1 MTGQVGSQ
9 AAYARH
15 RDVSKQTVTDWKSM
29 GLVVFND
36 NGRVDFDATDAA
48 LKSHGIRQQ
57 VDASV
62 DDPDLVDDATAAL
75 SADNEGLWSKAEAER
90 RKENFAAR
98 LKELQFAKES
108 GLVVDID
115 DVVVAVAHEYAI
127 VRNKLLDVGTKVAPR
142 VRGLQSAEEI
152 KAIIDARINEALKE
166 LALDVDGERDYGKL
180 RQSIQKRFSE
190 ASDGPEEGEE

>member
-1 MTGQVGSQ
+1 MAEGVSIREF
-9 AAYARH
+9 ARRAGCDDKVVRRKLESSH
-15 RDVSKQTVTDWKSM
+15 LPRNADGTINPEYLDVDWRK
-29 GLVVFND
+29 GEPLPAGKAGGIAD
-36 NGRVDFDATDAA
+36 NADNP
-48 LKSHGIRQQ
+48 S
-57 VDASV
+57 
-62 DDPDLVDDATAAL
+62 DDPQDAD
-75 SADNEGLWSKAEAER
+75 SEGLWSKAEAER
-90 RKENFAAR
+90 RKENYAAR
-98 LKELQFAKES
+98 LKELQFARES

-190 ASDGPEEGEE
+190 TSDSLEESPD